1 MTADRYPK
9 IQVWRRLPEEEDDP
23 EPKLSRSAEW
33 LGWRLG
39 QGYGSAVTGG
49 PAAVDKLG
57 AVCRT
62 GGGRGGVP
70 PGGCALPC
78 PRVRPRLSYTD
89 SNRVFPRASTADLT
103 LLTSRKNFY
112 ILEPEV

>member
-1 MTADRYPK
+1 MTADRYPE
-9 IQVWRRLPEEEDDP
+9 IQVWRRLPEEEDDR

-57 AVCRT
+57 AVCRNWWWAW
-62 GGGRGGVP
+62 R
-70 PGGCALPC
+70 
-78 PRVRPRLSYTD
+78 S
-89 SNRVFPRASTADLT
+89 
-103 LLTSRKNFY
+103 TSRGMCTPLPTSPSATFVY
-112 ILEPEV
+112 GL